1 MFDTHIYE
9 NKTQYVDRNVTV
21 KEYRAPTD
29 ESVKLLN
36 EMTDKALNNIVQ
48 NFNTSNNCLQM
59 TGAVYMDE
67 RLQQKSFLLKF
78 TLNGKDHK
86 LRVDVDGWECLTQQQ
101 MVGKVYTKV
110 CEKLTEELMKPLLDE
125 LNRIGG
131 NW

>member
-48 NFNTSNNCLQM
+48 SFSTTNNCLQM
-59 TGAVYMDE
+59 TGAVYVDE
-67 RLQQKSFLLKF
+67 FRQQKSFLLKF

-86 LRVDVDGWECLTQQQ
+86 FHVDVDSWGWTSPQE
-101 MVGKVYTKV
+101 MVNNVYTKV
-110 CEKLTEELMKPLLDE
+110 CEKLTGELMKPLLDE
-125 LNRIGG
+125 LNRVGR

>member
-9 NKTQYVDRNVTV
+9 NKTQYVDRNVIV

-48 NFNTSNNCLQM
+48 NFNTYNNCLQM
-59 TGAVYMDE
+59 TGAVYVDE

-86 LRVDVDGWECLTQQQ
+86 FHVDVDSWECSTPPQ
-101 MVGKVYTKV
+101 MVDKVYTKV
-110 CEKLTEELMKPLLDE
+110 CEKLTGELMKPLLDE
-125 LNRIGG
+125 LSRVGR